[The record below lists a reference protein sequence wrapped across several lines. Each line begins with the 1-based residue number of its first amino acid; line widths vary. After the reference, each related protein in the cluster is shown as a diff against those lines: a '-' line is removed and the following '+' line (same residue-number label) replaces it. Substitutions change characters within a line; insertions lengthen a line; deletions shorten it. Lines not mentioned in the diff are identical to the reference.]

1 MLARFGIL
9 MVRHP
14 WGVLAVVSVLTAL
27 AAVVAPQIKFDFT
40 PQAIFSGNE
49 DLLSFSEEFNRT
61 FGFEENSLL
70 IVLEATGKQDL
81 LDTQA
86 LTWHD
91 QLAREAAELPRVTS
105 VQGLTTVQISR
116 LRLLG
121 KASGPLVDEWPVT
134 DESAKRARAA
144 LARSPLVTGSLVSTD
159 RRLALLILSLDPEA
173 RDIDS
178 MRSVVDGVRGLLKLH
193 PPPEGINAWL
203 SGLPALRVDIV
214 EELQKDQR
222 FLLPLAALVQLAM
235 LFVVFRT
242 LSGTLVPIAAVSV
255 GLAWTTGILSASG
268 QSFNVISNIL
278 PVLLLTV
285 GISNCVHV
293 ISRYSEEFV
302 QCHQDR
308 LEAAKRTMAHMAI
321 ACMLTLS
328 TNAIG
333 FLSLFTAQ
341 SELLRNF
348 AWQAAVGNAAIYFS
362 LMAVLGAI
370 LPFFQPPTRG
380 IGDSDASSKL
390 ARLMA
395 LVADAIARRPIFTM
409 LASAAVVAVFT
420 YFGTWTKVN
429 SQMLETYSPGH
440 PTVRAIELVER
451 DLGGFVPLEVSLKFD
466 RPDRLLDPATF
477 ARIEA
482 LQAFALKQPGVL
494 YARSYVDLF
503 RDVHSQ
509 MTLRPSADMS
519 PVPKNLSSRDL
530 TIAEMV
536 SEENAETM
544 SYRTFMS
551 ADKLQARV
559 LLRVSDL
566 GTRRT
571 LELNQVLEEE
581 LKRLFP
587 ADSGVTPQLTGVAY
601 VNAIAMDRFIHT
613 LQSSIFT
620 ASFTI
625 LAVVALGFR
634 SIRIGLIAAIPNL
647 SPLLITLGYI
657 GLRGYDLNVGNVIIF
672 TISQGMAVDD
682 TIHFLSRFQEEM
694 HKTGDR
700 HRAIHAT
707 FLGTGR
713 AIVLTTTLLIVGV
726 SVLLLSDFVPTR
738 RFAELICVTMAAGL
752 IGDIVLLPASLM
764 LFWKEKK

>member
-14 WGVLAVVSVLTAL
+14 WGVLAVVSVLTAM
-27 AAVVAPQIKFDFT
+27 AAVAAPQIKFDFT
-40 PQAIFSGNE
+40 PQAIFSGND
-49 DLLSFSEEFNRT
+49 DLLQFSEEFNRT

-70 IVLEATGKQDL
+70 IVLEATGRQDL
-81 LDTQA
+81 LDTQS
-86 LTWHD
+86 LIWHD
-91 QLAREAAELPRVTS
+91 QLAREAAELPRVTN

-121 KASGPLVDEWPVT
+121 IASGPLVDEWPVT
-134 DESAKRARAA
+134 EESAKRARAA
-144 LARSPLVTGSLVSTD
+144 LARSPLITGSLVSSD

-173 RDIDS
+173 RDIDA
-178 MRSVVDGVRGLLKLH
+178 MRSVVDGVRALLKRH

-222 FLLPLAALVQLAM
+222 FLLPLAALVQLTM

-242 LSGTLVPIAAVSV
+242 FSGTLVPIAAVSV

-293 ISRYSEEFV
+293 ISRYSEEFAH
-302 QCHQDR
+302 CHQDR
-308 LEAAKRTMAHMAI
+308 LEAARRTMAHMAI

-341 SELLRNF
+341 SQLLRNF

-380 IGDSDASSKL
+380 IGDSNASSKL

-395 LVADAIARRPIFTM
+395 LAADSIARRPILTM

-420 YFGTWTKVN
+420 YFGTWTRVN

-440 PTVRAIELVER
+440 PTLRAIELVER

-466 RPDRLLDPATF
+466 RLDRLLDPATF

-509 MTLRPSADMS
+509 MTRPTADMS

-544 SYRTFMS
+544 SYRTFM
-551 ADKLQARV
+551 APDKLQARV

-571 LELNQVLEEE
+571 LELIQVLEAE
-581 LKRLFP
+581 LKQLFP

-613 LQSSIFT
+613 LRTSIFT

-634 SIRIGLIAAIPNL
+634 SIRVGLIAAIPNL

-657 GLRGYDLNVGNVIIF
+657 GLRGYDLNVGNMIIF

-713 AIVLTTTLLIVGV
+713 AIVLTTTLLVVGV

-738 RFAELICVTMAAGL
+738 RFAELICVTMTAGL